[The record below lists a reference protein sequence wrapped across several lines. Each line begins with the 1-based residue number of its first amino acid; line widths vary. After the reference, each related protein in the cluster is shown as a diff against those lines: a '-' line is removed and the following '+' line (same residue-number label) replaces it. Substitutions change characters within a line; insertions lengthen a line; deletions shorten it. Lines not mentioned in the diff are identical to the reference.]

1 LSVTAGKGRFG
12 LRSSL
17 VVVEMALALVLLVSA
32 GLLIRSL
39 VRLQQVNPGFDPKNV
54 MTASIDLPDAKYP
67 DAQKATFV
75 RNLIPKLQALPG
87 IQSAAAIYPLP
98 MGGDE
103 IRTTFQIA
111 GHPVAKSDEALTSLR
126 DVTPNYFATMRIP
139 LLQGRDFDG
148 REEVNSTPVVIV
160 NEALARQYFPGGNPL
175 GQHIKPGISVGSDEP
190 VMREIVGVVGNVK
203 FSDLTTEWMPEA
215 YIPAAQLP
223 FGSMSLVTRST
234 QAPGSVGKMMT
245 ETVQSMDPDMPTYSS
260 KTIEDYLDGTLSVPR
275 FNTVLL
281 ALFAGLA
288 MILTA
293 VGLYGV
299 ISYTVAQ
306 RTHEIGIRMALGA
319 KPKDMMKLIIG
330 QGMKL
335 GVTGV
340 AIGIAI
346 AMGLTHF
353 LSSMLFGITATD
365 PVSFAAVIV
374 MLLLVVVM
382 ACYVPARRAMRVDP
396 MIALR
401 HE

>member
-1 LSVTAGKGRFG
+1 
-12 LRSSL
+12 
-17 VVVEMALALVLLVSA
+17 
-32 GLLIRSL
+32 
-39 VRLQQVNPGFDPKNV
+39 
-54 MTASIDLPDAKYP
+54 
-67 DAQKATFV
+67 
-75 RNLIPKLQALPG
+75 
-87 IQSAAAIYPLP
+87 
-98 MGGDE
+98 
-103 IRTTFQIA
+103 
-111 GHPVAKSDEALTSLR
+111 
-126 DVTPNYFATMRIP
+126 
-139 LLQGRDFDG
+139 
-148 REEVNSTPVVIV
+148 
-160 NEALARQYFPGGNPL
+160 
-175 GQHIKPGISVGSDEP
+175 
-190 VMREIVGVVGNVK
+190 
-203 FSDLTTEWMPEA
+203 
-215 YIPAAQLP
+215 
-223 FGSMSLVTRST
+223 
-234 QAPGSVGKMMT
+234 MMT